1 VQTIQQVTRARGV
14 QRREI
19 ARQLLQLGKETTAS
33 IIYDGRLRH
42 PEIEVAVM
50 AMANAIDF
58 RVTQSCIDPLNKQAR
73 ATTGAPIEQQTLVTF
88 TECLQC
94 DSPGAAE
101 VRSWISP

>member
-1 VQTIQQVTRARGV
+1 VQTIQQVSRARGA

-33 IIYDGRLRH
+33 IIYVGRLRH
-42 PEIEVAVM
+42 PKIEVAVV
-50 AMANAIDF
+50 AMANAIDL
-58 RVTQSCIDPLNKQAR
+58 RVTQVCIDALNKQAR
-73 ATTGAPIEQQTLVTF
+73 ATTGAPIEQQTLVPL

-94 DSPGAAE
+94 DSPAAAE